1 MTAALITES
10 VEIELLIP
18 DDDEP
23 TPLLSIVIPALDE
36 ELTIAEFVEW
46 CKQGISEAGVRGEI
60 LIVDSSADA
69 TSAIARE
76 HGARVLRTPK
86 RGLGRAYIDAIPF
99 IRGKYVLMGDADCTY
114 DFRVLSPFVRAFEQG
129 NEFVMGSRFKGYIEP
144 HSMPPLHRY
153 LGTPVTT
160 QILNLIYQTRF
171 SDIHCGMRGLTLRA
185 LVAMDLVSQSWEYAS
200 EMVLKSVQMKLRTA
214 EVPIRFLRDK
224 EGRLSHMK
232 RSGWLSPWKAAWI
245 NLRAMFVNGADFFLI
260 RPGMAMMIPGV
271 TLVLATSAG
280 PLTIG
285 PVTLSLYWS
294 LFGLAMAIAG
304 LHSVLLGTLTRVLYD
319 RTGRAAAELPAKF
332 DYNWSFLISIE
343 LLAAGVGFASPL
355 VYIYCTSGYRLPPSF
370 AVPNHLAV
378 TGLMLIV
385 FGVMFF
391 PFVLVLH
398 ALASRISRNSEPA
411 PLSMGLAELARSIGG
426 SQGYADQAE
435 TDGDVYSGKVYK

>member
-1 MTAALITES
+1 MTATLTTTTTAAVPNTRLPGD
-10 VEIELLIP
+10 IELLIP
-18 DDDEP
+18 DSDEP
-23 TPLLSIVIPALDE
+23 FPQLSLVIPALNE
-36 ELTIAEFVEW
+36 ELTIADFVAW
-46 CKQGISEAGVRGEI
+46 CRQGLAEAGVRGEI
-60 LIVDSSADA
+60 LIIDSSTDA
-69 TSAIARE
+69 TSTIAVE

-114 DFRVLSPFVRAFEQG
+114 DFRILSPFVRAFEQG

-144 HSMPPLHRY
+144 HSMPPLHQY

-160 QILNLIYQTRF
+160 QILNVIYQTRF

-214 EVPIRFLRDK
+214 EVPVRFLRDK
-224 EGRLSHMK
+224 EGRLSHHK

-260 RPGMAMMIPGV
+260 RPGLAMMLPGV
-271 TLVLATSAG
+271 ALVLATSAG
-280 PLTIG
+280 PIAIG
-285 PVTLSLYWS
+285 PIVLSLYWS

-304 LHSVLLGTLTRVLYD
+304 LHSVLLGTLARVLYD

-332 DYNWSFLISIE
+332 NYNCWVALSVE
-343 LLAAGVGFASPL
+343 LLLAGVVLTSPL
-355 VYIYCTSGYRLPPSF
+355 IYLYSKSGYRRLPMDFGAS
-370 AVPNHLAV
+370 NHLAV

-385 FGVMFF
+385 SAFMLFT
-391 PFVLVLH
+391 FVLLLH
-398 ALASRISRNSEPA
+398 ALASHVSRSYEK
-411 PLSMGLAELARSIGG
+411 
-426 SQGYADQAE
+426 Q
-435 TDGDVYSGKVYK
+435 T